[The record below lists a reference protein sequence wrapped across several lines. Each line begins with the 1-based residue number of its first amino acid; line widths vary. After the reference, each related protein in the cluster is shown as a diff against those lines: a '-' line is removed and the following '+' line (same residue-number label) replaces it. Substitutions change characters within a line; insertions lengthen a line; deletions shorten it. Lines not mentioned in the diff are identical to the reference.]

1 MAQSPVGSFVSDR
14 AISTADLVVLTSA
27 MVKTTQRLA
36 KWS

>member
-1 MAQSPVGSFVSDR
+1 MSHSPVGSLVCDK
-14 AISTADLVVLTSA
+14 AINTADLVVFTSA